1 MCRHAKNRSRSLD
14 AFWGTTRAL
23 VDRQHDDDHLVVLR
37 RRRWRRRRRGRGSR
51 GARRARRSYKAYTLT
66 RAWYYRRAGIDA
78 ARKQSRRWLK
88 HRDVREA
95 FDVLSQYTVKTAN
108 FDVYKGHVDA
118 YVDNFDT
125 LWNEKL
131 RPRWARQK
139 FRLYCGKRR
148 ALQEFVNSLRGD
160 EIPLIAYGA
169 ATFGSGGRG
178 ERSVPVKGIQRL
190 VRQTY
195 PTVLV
200 DEYNTSKM
208 CPTCHVPL
216 QHVKVRAWQRR
227 DGSWK
232 KVTCHDLRRCGNR
245 GAGGCASLGYSWKNR
260 DEAASLNI
268 GRCARLKAVKAG
280 YGDENRPAFL
290 RRRAQ
295 GEPNHPDATVFLCRP
310 VDGESGAPKKIGR
323 RA

>member
-1 MCRHAKNRSRSLD
+1 MRKR
-14 AFWGTTRAL
+14 
-23 VDRQHDDDHLVVLR
+23 RQRMR
-37 RRRWRRRRRGRGSR
+37 RKHSRRGRGSR
-51 GARRARRSYKAYTLT
+51 GARRARRNYKSYMLT
-66 RAWYYRRAGIDA
+66 RAWYYRRSGINA
-78 ARKQSRRWLK
+78 ARKQSRRWLERPGVK
-88 HRDVREA
+88 QAFEA
-95 FDVLSQYTVKTAN
+95 FRATTVKTTSS
-108 FDVYKGHVDA
+108 DVYRAHVDA
-118 YVDNFDT
+118 YVRNFDT
-125 LWNEKL
+125 LWTEKL

-148 ALQEFVNSLRGD
+148 ARQEFVNSLRGD
-160 EIPLIAYGA
+160 AIPLIAYGA

-216 QHVKVRAWQRR
+216 QHVKVRAWQR
-227 DGSWK
+227 DSWK

-280 YGDENRPAFL
+280 HDDPNRPAFL
-290 RRRAQ
+290 RRRA
-295 GEPNHPDATVFLCRP
+295 PNQPKHPDATVFLCRP
-310 VDGESGAPKKIGR
+310 VDGESGAPKKIGLG
-323 RA
+323 A

>member
-1 MCRHAKNRSRSLD
+1 
-14 AFWGTTRAL
+14 
-23 VDRQHDDDHLVVLR
+23 
-37 RRRWRRRRRGRGSR
+37 
-51 GARRARRSYKAYTLT
+51 
-66 RAWYYRRAGIDA
+66 
-78 ARKQSRRWLK
+78 
-88 HRDVREA
+88 
-95 FDVLSQYTVKTAN
+95 
-108 FDVYKGHVDA
+108 
-118 YVDNFDT
+118 
-125 LWNEKL
+125 L

-148 ALQEFVNSLRGD
+148 ALQEFVNNLRGD

-169 ATFGSGGRG
+169 ATFASGGRG

-200 DEYNTSKM
+200 DEYNTTKM

-216 QHVKVRAWQRR
+216 QHVKVRIRQR
-227 DGSWK
+227 DESWRT
-232 KVTCHDLRRCGNR
+232 VTCHDLRRCGNR
-245 GAGGCASLGYSWKNR
+245 GPGGCALLGCSWKNR

-280 YGDENRPAFL
+280 HDVANRPASL

-295 GEPNHPDATVFLCRP
+295 GEPKHPDKTVFRCRP
-310 VDGESGAPKKIGR
+310 VDAESGAPKKIGR
-323 RA
+323 QA

>member
-1 MCRHAKNRSRSLD
+1 M
-14 AFWGTTRAL
+14 
-23 VDRQHDDDHLVVLR
+23 
-37 RRRWRRRRRGRGSR
+37 
-51 GARRARRSYKAYTLT
+51 LT
-66 RAWYYRRAGIDA
+66 RAWYYRRAGMDA

-118 YVDNFDT
+118 YVINFDT
-125 LWNEKL
+125 LWKEKL

-160 EIPLIAYGA
+160 AIPLIAYGA

-227 DGSWK
+227 NGSWK

-268 GRCARLKAVKAG
+268 GRCARLNAVKAG
-280 YGDENRPAFL
+280 HDDPNRPAFL